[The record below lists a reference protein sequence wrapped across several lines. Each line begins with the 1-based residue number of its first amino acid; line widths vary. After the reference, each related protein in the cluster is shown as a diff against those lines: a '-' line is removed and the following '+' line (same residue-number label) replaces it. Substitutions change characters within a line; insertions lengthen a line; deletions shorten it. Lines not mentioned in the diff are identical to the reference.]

1 MPSLRLILVFIL
13 LAGQCLIAVWQHLG
27 DTRYFA
33 WAPNDY
39 IMVYEPRVIVGGRKL
54 SDAEVKERYLVSP
67 YGIPIARSDLRRL
80 NLSPSLRYIWEDP
93 PRHLLDRIRW
103 YEETLGR
110 GDHARVTV
118 DYQLNGDGQRQWR
131 WP

>member
-54 SDAEVKERYLVSP
+54 SDAEVKERYLVLRTVFQSLEAICGALTSHP
-67 YGIPIARSDLRRL
+67 PSGISGRTLLGICSIEFAGTRRL
-80 NLSPSLRYIWEDP
+80 WGEATT
-93 PRHLLDRIRW
+93 RW
-103 YEETLGR
+103 
-110 GDHARVTV
+110 
-118 DYQLNGDGQRQWR
+118 
-131 WP
+131 